1 MAGPKGK
8 ASSSDRKALNEL
20 GERIDSARERLNPKR
35 ESKHTKYNTLTL
47 AWRMVLEL
55 VIGVVIGGSIG
66 YALDWAMGTIPLMLV
81 LFGGL
86 GFAGGMKAM
95 LASARSIDQSED
107 AAQSA
112 AKGDGLG

>member
-1 MAGPKGK
+1 MAKPTGK
-8 ASSSDRKALNEL
+8 ASGSDQKALDEL
-20 GERIDSARERLNPKR
+20 GERIESARERLNPKR
-35 ESKHTKYNTLTL
+35 VPKHAKYNNLTI

-66 YALDWAMGTIPLMLV
+66 YALDTAMGTIPLMLV

-95 LASARSIDQSED
+95 LASARSISQSDD

>member
-1 MAGPKGK
+1 MAEPKGE
-8 ASSSDRKALNEL
+8 ATGSDRKALDEL
-20 GERIDSARERLNPKR
+20 GERIESARGRLHQKR

-66 YALDWAMGTIPLMLV
+66 YALDWAMGTIPLML
-81 LFGGL
+81 LIFGGL

-95 LASARSIDQSED
+95 LASARSIDRSED

>member
-1 MAGPKGK
+1 MAEPKG
-8 ASSSDRKALNEL
+8 AATGSDRKALDAL
-20 GERIDSARERLNPKR
+20 GERIESARERLHPKR

-66 YALDWAMGTIPLMLV
+66 YALDWAMGTIPLMLII
-81 LFGGL
+81 FGGF

-95 LASARSIDQSED
+95 LASARSMDRSED